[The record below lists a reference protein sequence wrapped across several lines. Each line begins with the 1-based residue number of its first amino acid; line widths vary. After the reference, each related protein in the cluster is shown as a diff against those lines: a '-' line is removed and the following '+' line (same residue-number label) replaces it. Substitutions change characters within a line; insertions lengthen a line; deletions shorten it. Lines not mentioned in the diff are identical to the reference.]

1 MGGNPDSCGLSCSPI
16 SPTNLQ
22 NYLRLP
28 KLDVAGDETAT
39 DRQTNSVSTL
49 VTHYSISLEMRE
61 RKLAVL
67 NRQKQAHKNAIV
79 SVCNR
84 TSF

>member
-1 MGGNPDSCGLSCSPI
+1 MGGNPCTCGLSCSPI

-28 KLDVAGDETAT
+28 KLDVADDEMGT

-49 VTHYSISLEMRE
+49 ITHHSISLEMRE

-67 NRQKQAHKNAIV
+67 KSPERGPTK
-79 SVCNR
+79 
-84 TSF
+84 TP